1 MSEWLR
7 AYLKFAGRLKEVR
20 ITLPVKHDLKP
31 SNRRRMILG
40 AGYIAYVWPLD
51 RLRHTI
57 NLDKMQAGILCL
69 VLISPEYLCVD
80 FTSSPHRVY

>member
-31 SNRRRMILG
+31 SNRRRYG
-40 AGYIAYVWPLD
+40 GTFTQSSHGFESW
-51 RLRHTI
+51 
-57 NLDKMQAGILCL
+57 L
-69 VLISPEYLCVD
+69 VEFFLYCEPYQNQ
-80 FTSSPHRVY
+80 